1 MSIRRMKTDVLIV
14 GGGSA
19 GCMAAIRAKELA
31 PNLDVCIWEK
41 GDFKYSGS
49 IARGMDALNI
59 VCIPNLSDP
68 DEYLEAIQAGCKG
81 VVDAKPS
88 HVMAERSYDLLKKL
102 EKWGVHFI
110 LDKDGNYR
118 TLQYHVKGRF
128 QTAMD
133 EPNLKLILAEKVIE
147 SDVSIINRVMGIGL
161 FKKCGR
167 IVGAIGMNTRTG
179 ELIVTTAKAV
189 LLCAGGQ
196 SRFDIPNSGYLYGSF
211 DYPGNSGDGYVMALQ
226 AGARLTGMEYCSRVN
241 LIKDAS
247 MPLLAITVT
256 RGGKVLDCFDNV
268 LMEGAVN
275 KTDEMNKAVSEG
287 RGPLRIRL
295 SHLPEETIREIENI
309 LFTCERPV
317 QERFFK
323 NRGVNFRTHDIEL
336 GMTEV
341 QLCGGHGM
349 SGIRVNASAW
359 TGVPGLYAAGDVA
372 CVPKQHLSGAF
383 VFGEV
388 AAESAVA
395 YCATVE
401 EVALDEQEVLVTV
414 DQFAIQGDSRD
425 KDINVH
431 EFEYKVRR
439 IIGDYLPSPKTEYK
453 LHRWLEWSEVFKK
466 EMKESVIIE
475 DGHDLARLQEVLH
488 IIRCADCSALAA
500 LERKESRWGDAH
512 QRTDFPKTDDIN
524 WKKHVVI
531 QLDENDNCLKV
542 TTAPVLGLS
551 EDLYDE
557 KR

>member
-1 MSIRRMKTDVLIV
+1 MKTDILIV

-31 PNLDVCIWEK
+31 PDMDVCIWEK

-88 HVMAERSYDLLKKL
+88 HVMAERSYELLKKL
-102 EKWGVHFI
+102 EKWGVHFV

-147 SDVSIINRVMGIGL
+147 NDVEIINRVMGIGL
-161 FKKCGR
+161 FKDGDR
-167 IVGAIGMNTRTG
+167 IAGAIGMNTRTG
-179 ELIVTTAKAV
+179 ELVVTTAKAV

-211 DYPGNSGDGYVMALQ
+211 DYPGNSGDGYVMALE

-275 KTDEMNKAVSEG
+275 KTDDMNKAVAEG

-323 NRGVNFRTHDIEL
+323 NRGVDFRTHDIEL

-388 AAESAVA
+388 AAEGAVA
-395 YCATVE
+395 YCNTAITGS
-401 EVALDEQEVLVTV
+401 LDEAHVEAAVRKYT
-414 DQFAIQGDSRD
+414 IQGDSRD
-425 KDINVH
+425 KDIDIN

-439 IIGDYLPSPKTEYK
+439 IIGDYLPSPKTAYK
-453 LHRWLEWSEVFKK
+453 LRRWLEWSEVFKK
-466 EMKESVIIE
+466 EMEDSVIVE
-475 DGHDLARLQEVLH
+475 DGHDMARLQEVRH
-488 IIRCADCSALAA
+488 IIRCADFSAVAALAR
-500 LERKESRWGDAH
+500 EESRWGDAH
-512 QRTDFPKTDDIN
+512 QRTDFPETDDAN
-524 WKKHVVI
+524 WKKHVVV
-531 QLDENDNCLKV
+531 QLDDNDKDLKI
-542 TTAPVLGLS
+542 TTAPVLGLD
-551 EDLYDE
+551 EDLYNE
-557 KR
+557 N